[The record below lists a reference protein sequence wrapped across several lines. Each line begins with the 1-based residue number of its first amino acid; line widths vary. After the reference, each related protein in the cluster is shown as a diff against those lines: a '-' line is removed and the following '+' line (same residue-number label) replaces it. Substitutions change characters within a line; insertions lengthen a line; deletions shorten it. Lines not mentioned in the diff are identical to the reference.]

1 MTDDAPNEPE
11 NNCSA
16 ACREITFVIIKNTR
30 PILNAFPVITKVVL
44 ILADTPL
51 LYVDTEVIIDALF
64 GEANIPIPT
73 PTRRNGVKSQ

>member
-30 PILNAFPVITKVVL
+30 PILNAFPVITKVG
-44 ILADTPL
+44 TN
-51 LYVDTEVIIDALF
+51 TC
-64 GEANIPIPT
+64 
-73 PTRRNGVKSQ
+73 